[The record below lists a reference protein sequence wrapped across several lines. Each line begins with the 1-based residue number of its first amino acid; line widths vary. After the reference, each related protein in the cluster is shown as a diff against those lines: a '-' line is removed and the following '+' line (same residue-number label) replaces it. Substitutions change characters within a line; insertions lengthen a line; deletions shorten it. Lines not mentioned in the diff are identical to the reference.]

1 MGTFQFDNVTADHT
15 IDIGT
20 EAVTPVFHTITATA
34 DQGASITPGGAVQ
47 VVDGGS
53 QAFEWSANPGFK
65 VVRVTIDGVDH
76 PELV

>member
-1 MGTFQFDNVTADHT
+1 MGSFDFTAVTADHL

-34 DQGASITPGGAVQ
+34 DGGAVITPGGAVQ
-47 VVDGGS
+47 VADGAD
-53 QAFEWSANPGFK
+53 QHFDWVANPGFK
-65 VVRVTIDGVDH
+65 IVRVTIDGVDH